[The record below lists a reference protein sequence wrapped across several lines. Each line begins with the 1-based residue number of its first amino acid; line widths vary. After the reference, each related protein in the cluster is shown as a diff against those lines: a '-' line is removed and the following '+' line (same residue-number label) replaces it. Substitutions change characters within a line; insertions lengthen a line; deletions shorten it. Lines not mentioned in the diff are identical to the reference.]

1 MRKTSSQGFCEGNG
15 TNGPR
20 SKPSMFWPRVLRG
33 WLRGRGRTIT
43 SVNTFQT
50 TPRSGPKCRFG
61 SRVCAGRDLRR
72 RTPPDA
78 TARAAP
84 ASRCKTRRLAA
95 PELPRC
101 VRLQNQY
108 RRVRVLDERDRRAL
122 RIDRRI
128 LVDASA
134 GDDRFEATCLRFGAN
149 VIQTNRRRER
159 LGWPYHGW
167 PTVWS
172 LLRVLLTSCIRL
184 H

>member
-1 MRKTSSQGFCEGNG
+1 
-15 TNGPR
+15 
-20 SKPSMFWPRVLRG
+20 MFWPRVLRG

-149 VIQTNRRRER
+149 VIQTNRRLRATGLAIPWMANR
-159 LGWPYHGW
+159 LVSTKSSTYQ
-167 PTVWS
+167 
-172 LLRVLLTSCIRL
+172 LRKTALNRSRKSPNYRKIDKKT
-184 H
+184 